1 MKRIINGKKYDT
13 ETADLIGERDNG
25 YYGDAYYIEEKLYQK
40 KTGEFFLYG
49 YGGPFSA
56 YGEECGNR
64 MWTDSS
70 KIVPYTIEEA
80 KAWVAKYLSVT
91 IYEKLFGE
99 IEE

>member
-1 MKRIINGKKYDT
+1 
-13 ETADLIGERDNG
+13 
-25 YYGDAYYIEEKLYQK
+25 
-40 KTGEFFLYG
+40 
-49 YGGPFSA
+49 
-56 YGEECGNR
+56 